1 MRMVWVVGA
10 LALLAGCSREH
21 AEEQQKVHAE
31 PAATPVAV
39 SQVKRDSIVRKVT
52 LAAEFRPYEEV
63 ELHAKVAGY
72 LREINVDVGD
82 RVQKGQPLATLEVP
96 EMAQDVAQAAAG
108 RARSEADVVRSRVE
122 LQRAQTTAK
131 LAQLSYDRLSAVLK
145 SRPNLIAQQEIDEAK
160 TRADAAREQVDAAR
174 AALAAAEQQVQA
186 SSAGEI
192 RAKTIEAY
200 TRMTAPFSGVITRRY
215 VHPGA
220 MIPAG
225 TSSSALPVVRLS
237 NDERLRLVVPIP
249 ESAISS
255 VKRGSRV
262 AVRVPSLNQTFTGS
276 VSRFSNRV
284 TPQTRT
290 METEIDVPNPA
301 HALKP
306 GMIAET
312 DIILERRDN
321 VLVAPQ
327 QAVVN
332 PTTNP
337 QVYVVDKAKH
347 VAIKPVKLGIEE
359 ADRIQ
364 VVDGLSDGEMVIVA
378 GQGRLRT
385 GQLVTPRAEGVKQ

>member
-21 AEEQQKVHAE
+21 ATEQQKVHAE

-96 EMAQDVAQAAAG
+96 EMAQDVAQAAAS

-160 TRADAAREQVDAAR
+160 TRADASREQVDAAR
-174 AALAAAEQQVQA
+174 AALAAAEQQVHA
-186 SSAGEI
+186 SSASET

-237 NDERLRLVVPIP
+237 NDERLRLDQIGGGGR
-249 ESAISS
+249 A
-255 VKRGSRV
+255 
-262 AVRVPSLNQTFTGS
+262 
-276 VSRFSNRV
+276 
-284 TPQTRT
+284 
-290 METEIDVPNPA
+290 PA
-301 HALKP
+301 
-306 GMIAET
+306 
-312 DIILERRDN
+312 
-321 VLVAPQ
+321 
-327 QAVVN
+327 
-332 PTTNP
+332 
-337 QVYVVDKAKH
+337 
-347 VAIKPVKLGIEE
+347 
-359 ADRIQ
+359 
-364 VVDGLSDGEMVIVA
+364 
-378 GQGRLRT
+378 
-385 GQLVTPRAEGVKQ
+385 